1 MVTLGLLLVGSGT
14 LLPCWLFLTQVKFFK
29 KLKVRS
35 LLTLHRRRV
44 CIVLVLDICV
54 ALVLNICVAQAM
66 AIEMC
71 RISSNVPQEAEYCDT
86 SLWLYLPI
94 DSHHASI
101 PAQGFAT
108 PMTLTKQLRVPVALV
123 PFLLS
128 CSLFPPPPLSAIG
141 FKARSSRD

>member
-1 MVTLGLLLVGSGT
+1 M
-14 LLPCWLFLTQVKFFK
+14 
-29 KLKVRS
+29 
-35 LLTLHRRRV
+35 TLHRRRV

-108 PMTLTKQLRVPVALV
+108 PMTLTKQLRVPVALGV
-123 PFLLS
+123 PLPSFLL
-128 CSLFPPPPLSAIG
+128 LVPPSAALCHWLQSKIQPRLTTHTL
-141 FKARSSRD
+141 KATA